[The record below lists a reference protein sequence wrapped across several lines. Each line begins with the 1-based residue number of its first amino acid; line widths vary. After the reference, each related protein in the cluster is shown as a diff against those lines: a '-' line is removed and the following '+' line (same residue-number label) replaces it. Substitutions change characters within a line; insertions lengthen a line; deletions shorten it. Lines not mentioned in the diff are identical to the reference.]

1 MVKENEI
8 KISLELVKDEG
19 VIYIHTVKKEYQEGL
34 ETITKL
40 KETRTVE
47 EIDSLIKS
55 VENYKIAYE
64 KSVID
69 MQTRLNDLKAIKEQL
84 KD

>member
-8 KISLELVKDEG
+8 KISLELNKDED
-19 VIYIHTVKKEYQEGL
+19 VIYIHTIKKEYQDSFEVV
-34 ETITKL
+34 TNI
-40 KETRTVE
+40 KETRSIE
-47 EIDSLIKS
+47 EIDAMIKD
-55 VENYKIAYE
+55 VENTMIAYE

-69 MQTRLNDLKAIKEQL
+69 MQTRLKDLKDIKKQL